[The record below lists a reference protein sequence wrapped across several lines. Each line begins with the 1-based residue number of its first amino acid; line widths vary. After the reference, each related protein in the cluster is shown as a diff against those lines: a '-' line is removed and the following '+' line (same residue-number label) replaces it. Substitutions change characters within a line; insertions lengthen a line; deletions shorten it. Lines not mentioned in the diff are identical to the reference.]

1 MLRGSSALA
10 LIILFIFLTGCS
22 SIEDVPEEA
31 VEDEL
36 PYASISF
43 YISVGDPEKALSEY
57 EQASAKEPESRETRL
72 LYSRLLLLAGRLDEA
87 QAELN
92 ELVAVDPQ
100 NTDALF
106 NLSLIEGIRGN
117 VAAQKGFLQELIG
130 IEKEH
135 AHAQASIGE
144 IILIGENYPQAREY
158 FGYVLT
164 VDTKTTLAIMGWGTI

>member
-10 LIILFIFLTGCS
+10 LIILFIFLTGCG

-57 EQASAKEPESRETRL
+57 EQASVKEPESRETRL
-72 LYSRLLLLAGRLDEA
+72 LYSRLLLLAGRLDKA

-92 ELVAVDPQ
+92 ELVAADPQ
-100 NTDALF
+100 NTDAFF

-117 VAAQKGFLQELIG
+117 VADQKEFLQELQG
-130 IEKEH
+130 
-135 AHAQASIGE
+135 
-144 IILIGENYPQAREY
+144 
-158 FGYVLT
+158 
-164 VDTKTTLAIMGWGTI
+164 